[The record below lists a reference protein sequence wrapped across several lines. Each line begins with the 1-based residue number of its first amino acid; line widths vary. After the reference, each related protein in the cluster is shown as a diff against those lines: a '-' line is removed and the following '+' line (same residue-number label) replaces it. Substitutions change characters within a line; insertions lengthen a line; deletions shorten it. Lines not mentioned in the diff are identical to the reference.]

1 MKTRRVYVCSECGA
15 RSHQWQGQCAGCGAW
30 NTMAERAE
38 AKPAASAPGRR
49 ACAETLLAENRPA
62 PLAELRQGRAVA
74 YSSGLEALDEV
85 LGKGFVPG
93 GVVLL
98 AGEPGIG
105 KSTLLLQLVGNLART
120 GRSAVYVSA
129 EESLG
134 QIRGRAE
141 RLDLLS
147 PDLLA
152 MATTRAED
160 ALAALAQGQAPDLMV
175 VDSVQTLSSEAVE
188 GLPGSVSQVRAGA
201 TALVE
206 QAKRCGTTLV
216 LVGHVTKDGQIAGP
230 KLLEHMVDTVLSLE
244 GDRQHLFRMLRVMK
258 NRFGPAHEILLFHM
272 TGAGMEVVDD
282 PSTFFLQDRDPG
294 LSGAALC
301 MAVSGQRPFAVE
313 VQALVTKTFLAI
325 PRRTALGFDANR
337 LHLLL
342 AVMEKKLR
350 LNLGGVDI
358 YAKIGGG
365 MKLAD
370 PALDAA
376 IVAAVLS
383 SFYDRALPEGAVT
396 WGEIDLNGQ
405 IRPVASHDIRLK
417 QAARLGHAP
426 VLHPGEVKNIAVLQ
440 TRLFGQGGE

>member
-1 MKTRRVYVCSECGA
+1 MKTKRVYVCSECGA

-30 NTMAERAE
+30 NTLAERTE
-38 AKPAASAPGRR
+38 QRPAPGAKGARPTP
-49 ACAETLLAENRPA
+49 ATALAENRPA
-62 PLAELRQGRAVA
+62 PLADLRTDRAVA
-74 YSSGLEALDEV
+74 FSSGLEALDEV

-120 GRSAVYVSA
+120 GRTAVYVSA
-129 EESLG
+129 EESLA
-134 QIRGRAE
+134 QIRSRAQ
-141 RLDLLS
+141 RLDLLC
-147 PDLLA
+147 PELLA

-160 ALAALAQGQAPDLMV
+160 ALAALAEAEPPDLMV
-175 VDSVQTLSSEAVE
+175 VDSVQTLSSEAVD
-188 GLPGSVSQVRAGA
+188 GLPGSVSQVRAVS
-201 TALVE
+201 TALAE
-206 QAKRCGTTLV
+206 QAKKCGTTLV

-272 TGAGMEVVDD
+272 TGSGMEIVGD
-282 PSTFFLQDRDPG
+282 PSTFFLADRDPG

-313 VQALVTKTFLAI
+313 VQALVSKTFLAI

-342 AVMEKKLR
+342 AVVEKKLR
-350 LNLGGVDI
+350 LNLSTVDI

-383 SFYDRALPEGAVT
+383 SFYDRPLPEGAVV

-405 IRPVASHDIRLK
+405 IRPVANHD
-417 QAARLGHAP
+417 ARLRQASRLGYAP
-426 VLHPGEVKNIAVLQ
+426 ALHPATVKNIAALQ
-440 TRLFGQGGE
+440 ARLFGQG